1 METRGCTGKGMP
13 GKASIALHSLCG
25 PGVVED
31 PCRVGHFV
39 LCAEG
44 FELIASKGRTTVS
57 FICWERPRRLIYFV
71 VIFGWESFE
80 MLNTHKANKGAVI
93 SYVRTEGYTALP
105 RPYILLAFLYIAV

>member
-1 METRGCTGKGMP
+1 MMLAMKETRGCTGKGMP

-31 PCRVGHFV
+31 RCRVGHFV

-57 FICWERPRRLIYFV
+57 FICWGMSKKAYLFCGYFWV
-71 VIFGWESFE
+71 GVF
-80 MLNTHKANKGAVI
+80 
-93 SYVRTEGYTALP
+93 
-105 RPYILLAFLYIAV
+105 